1 MDYKSKY
8 LKYKNKYLELK
19 KQIGDDDNI
28 YIELWNIKDRKE
40 FDDDKD
46 DKVSKDEY
54 EKNIHKYFNF
64 EAIDFKNLDKQEY
77 ESKINS
83 IFQFSDENKDNLL
96 SDNEVVSL
104 SKIIRDKEELII
116 NSKDELKS
124 QEYTALK
131 KIMGME
137 HICPLGK
144 TDRKF
149 KGTEKYSKMDTE
161 KILKM
166 FLRMRYLVEVKGKL
180 EYITLDNRTKYEE
193 EIFNLVCNNKD
204 KCKFHNLQI
213 LDYESSTIDE
223 YVKILRIIKKYED
236 PNIDGSLVVHCGAGS
251 GRTGTI
257 FMIYI
262 WFTDYINNTNNCVD
276 ETNKILNILN
286 QLNLVLNSSKL
297 ILETKI
303 SDFNDS
309 GKYDRNRRKY
319 DKNIKFYNMID
330 DLNKINSENLEILLK
345 KRKLYLQ
352 NLDDGLLINLEN
364 LFKNGYLLELKSKVM
379 QNYTEN
385 ASNEL
390 FDKYDNGLFYIRLYR
405 MIKAIKQI

>member
-28 YIELWNIKDRKE
+28 YIELWKIKDSKE
-40 FDDDKD
+40 FDDNKD
-46 DKVSKDEY
+46 GKVSKYEY
-54 EKNIHKYFNF
+54 QKNIHKYFNF

-77 ESKINS
+77 ESKINT

-213 LDYESSTIDE
+213 SDFESSTIDE
-223 YVKILRIIKKYED
+223 YLEILEIIKKYED
-236 PNIDGSLVVHCGAGS
+236 PNNDGSLVVHCGAGS

-276 ETNKILNILN
+276 ETNKILETLNRLNKVLQNSKEILN
-286 QLNLVLNSSKL
+286 KELEDSKNKVKQRYHDKIDNLS
-297 ILETKI
+297 
-303 SDFNDS
+303 
-309 GKYDRNRRKY
+309 
-319 DKNIKFYNMID
+319 
-330 DLNKINSENLEILLK
+330 KINSEKLYTLFRKRNSYLPDFKNDESLLDNLEDLFDN
-345 KRKLYLQ
+345 LYLKE
-352 NLDDGLLINLEN
+352 LYKKLEN
-364 LFKNGYLLELKSKVM
+364 
-379 QNYTEN
+379 NYIES
-385 ASNEL
+385 AAKEL
-390 FDKYDNGLFYIRLYR
+390 FDSSGLEEETLFYIRLYR